1 MNKYEMFMFVHDNIM
16 PRCMLTGQ
24 GPSGKHVAPADLR
37 PSDEEDEQA
46 TDATDATDATE
57 NI

>member
-1 MNKYEMFMFVHDNIM
+1 MFMFVHDNIM

-37 PSDEEDEQA
+37 LSDEEDEQA